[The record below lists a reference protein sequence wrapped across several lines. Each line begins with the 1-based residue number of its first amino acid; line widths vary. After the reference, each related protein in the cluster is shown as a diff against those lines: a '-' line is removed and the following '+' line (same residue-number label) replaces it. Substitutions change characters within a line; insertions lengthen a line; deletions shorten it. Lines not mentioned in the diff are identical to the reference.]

1 MGEFVRQIAG
11 AFNPVVKGFMLRQF
25 ETPGEGVLRKLAL
38 YRLGSV
44 RGFSRTIEKDSPLG
58 QPTAHHQSF
67 PWIIAPQ
74 IFVAF
79 LECLHQKGA
88 L

>member
-25 ETPGEGVLRKLAL
+25 ETPGEGVLRKWAL

-44 RGFSRTIEKDSPLG
+44 RGFSRTIEKDSPSG
-58 QPTAHHQSF
+58 NQPH
-67 PWIIAPQ
+67 IIIPSRG
-74 IFVAF
+74 
-79 LECLHQKGA
+79 LLLHKSSS
-88 L
+88 LS